1 MWNSGPACIDSQL
14 TFFAHLR
21 SADEDS
27 EPSGSFIYF
36 WTTDFGEPHVDK
48 VVSDSNANLTKLFSR
63 FQVSHSGQYSIDV
76 LVLNGSDPGVD
87 GLAENSTFAF
97 NMSISIAQA
106 TNNFTLTGKV
116 LI

>member
-36 WTTDFGEPHVDK
+36 WITYFGEPHVDK

-76 LVLNGSDPGVD
+76 LVSNVPGVD